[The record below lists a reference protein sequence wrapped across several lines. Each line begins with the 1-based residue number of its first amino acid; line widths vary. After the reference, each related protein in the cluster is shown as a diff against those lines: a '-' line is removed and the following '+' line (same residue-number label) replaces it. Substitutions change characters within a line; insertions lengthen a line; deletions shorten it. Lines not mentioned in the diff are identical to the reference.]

1 MSVPRLWL
9 APVGETMFPPR
20 APFFRSRLSGGGDA
34 TAPTTAEDRDIACDG
49 AEETVPALPSRSLP
63 QRGNL
68 PVSPYAP
75 STAHWPKVG
84 Q

>member
-1 MSVPRLWL
+1 MSVPRLRL

-20 APFFRSRLSGGGDA
+20 APFFRCRLRGAGDA
-34 TAPTTAEDRDIACDG
+34 TAASTP
-49 AEETVPALPSRSLP
+49 EEK

-75 STAHWPKVG
+75 STAHWPQVG